1 MLVVGGVGVVGGVV
15 GGVGVFGVV
24 VVFALGVA
32 LALAV
37 VVAGGVGVG
46 VGGVVTLSLGGKMK
60 LDEIEKLIAAASPG
74 PWPKQYGNCDFPD
87 NGLMAC
93 GPIIIGDDEEAD
105 ENQAQDD
112 QDFICMARLV
122 MPKLLKVAAA
132 AKLWLSVADIYSQH
146 RDSADRQVYKIDY
159 MQGREIFRN
168 SLEELEQS

>member
-1 MLVVGGVGVVGGVV
+1 
-15 GGVGVFGVV
+15 
-24 VVFALGVA
+24 
-32 LALAV
+32 
-37 VVAGGVGVG
+37 
-46 VGGVVTLSLGGKMK
+46 MK

-74 PWPKQYGNCDFPD
+74 PWPKQYGHCDFPD
-87 NGLMAC
+87 YGLMAC
-93 GPIIIGDDEEAD
+93 GPIIIGDDDEAD

-146 RDSADRQVYKIDY
+146 RDSADRQVYKLDY